1 MLYVWLALRVNTSG
15 ASYYPVRTCAAG
27 GKVISRG
34 VHGYLSILSMYK
46 RKILTAILLR
56 ETFSDFY
63 RLLEL
68 QFGIILSSILEATPP
83 SNITV
88 TAS

>member
-1 MLYVWLALRVNTSG
+1 MRA
-15 ASYYPVRTCAAG
+15 CAAG

-34 VHGYLSILSMYK
+34 VIYPIYVQEK
-46 RKILTAILLR
+46 KLTAILLR

-83 SNITV
+83 SNIAV